1 MDPLLFGAALV
12 ALAGIILGGI
22 GFWQKHKL
30 DKKEEAESHRE
41 QSLED
46 NGSRP
51 GSLPG

>member
-1 MDPLLFGAALV
+1 MDPILFGTGLV

-30 DKKEEAESHRE
+30 EKKEEEERLRE
-41 QSLED
+41 QSLDE

-51 GSLPG
+51 KSVPG